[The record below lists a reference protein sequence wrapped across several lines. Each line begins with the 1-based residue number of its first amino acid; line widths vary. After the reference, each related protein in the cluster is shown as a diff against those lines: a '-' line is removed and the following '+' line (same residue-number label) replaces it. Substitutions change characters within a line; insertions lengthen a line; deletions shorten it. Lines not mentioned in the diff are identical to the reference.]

1 MNEDYLKELRKSAE
15 DAEIVE
21 DGLSKLE
28 SSAGTINYANKPN
41 MEEFLKRKFLEYS
54 QMEKNHSTKHGSNP
68 KAVKA
73 RRKKNKN
80 KKTHRK

>member
-1 MNEDYLKELRKSAE
+1 MNEHYLQELKESAE
-15 DAEIVE
+15 DAEIV
-21 DGLSKLE
+21 DNMINVE
-28 SSAGTINYANKPN
+28 STANTINHEK

-54 QMEKNHSTKHGSNP
+54 KMEKINSTKRGINP

-80 KKTHRK
+80 KKTHRR

>member
-1 MNEDYLKELRKSAE
+1 MNEHYLQELKELAE
-15 DAEIVE
+15 DAEIIPNNTIDSE
-21 DGLSKLE
+21 AT
-28 SSAGTINYANKPN
+28 AGIMYYEN

-54 QMEKNHSTKHGSNP
+54 PMNKTNSTKKGNNP
-68 KAVKA
+68 KVIKT